1 MKWMSAKLV
10 YPEQAKKDT
19 IQGKVIAQFIVSEKG
34 KVENVKILRGVSDLL
49 DKEAYRVI
57 SQSPQWE
64 PAIKDGKPVKV
75 VYTFPV
81 VFKLR

>member
-1 MKWMSAKLV
+1 MKWMSTQLV
-10 YPEQAKKDT
+10 YPEQAKNDT

-34 KVENVKILRGVSDLL
+34 KVENVKIIRGVSDLL

-64 PAIKDGKPVKV
+64 LAIKDGKPVKV